1 MKHLACLILAA
12 MASCAAFA
20 QANQPASLASV
31 EKLLEITEAGQMH
44 QATVQEMTQ
53 MISQSTRQTL
63 PRLPPA
69 KQEKFRQAMAQLDT
83 IVREEMN
90 WEKIKPQYVRIYA
103 ETFTRQEIDDLTAFY
118 QTPSGKAFIS
128 KQPELTRKTSA
139 LSQEKMN
146 VMMNRLARV
155 MQEIMA
161 DKP

>member
-1 MKHLACLILAA
+1 
-12 MASCAAFA
+12 
-20 QANQPASLASV
+20 
-31 EKLLEITEAGQMH
+31 MH